1 MFNILSILYLYVYI
15 YLMVFYLMCH
25 MCMSESKVVYLMK

>member
-15 YLMVFYLMCH
+15 IMVFYLMCH
-25 MCMSESKVVYLMK
+25 RYMSESKVVHLTK